1 MMMLKDGHVPETARA
16 LSKIVTDLQDEPQV
30 LLVSLST
37 ADGVPVDMSLHKA
50 NQLSAVSGFLL
61 AAAQQACTMLGLAE
75 SAEVVIYGQQGQIL
89 VVRPFVVAQARLILT
104 IIFAQETAYRRLLNT
119 AVRSIQDVM
128 EA

>member
-1 MMMLKDGHVPETARA
+1 MMMLSNGPVPEIAQA

-61 AAAQQACTMLGLAE
+61 AAAQQACMMLGLAE
-75 SAEVVIYGQQGQIL
+75 GAEVVIYGQQGQVL
-89 VVRPFVVAQARLILT
+89 VARPFAVAQTRLILT
-104 IIFAQETAYRRLLNT
+104 VIFTEEIAYRRILNT
-119 AVRSIQDVM
+119 AVRSVQDVM

>member
-1 MMMLKDGHVPETARA
+1 MMLKNGHVPETARA

-30 LLVSLST
+30 LLVSLAT
-37 ADGVPVDMSLHKA
+37 ADGVPVDMTLHKA

-75 SAEVVIYGQQGQIL
+75 SAEVVIHGQQGQVL
-89 VVRPFVVAQARLILT
+89 VARPFTVAQTRLILT
-104 IIFAQETAYRRLLNT
+104 VIFTEETAYRRILNT
-119 AVRSIQDVM
+119 AVRAVQDVM